1 MTEEIWKPV
10 PGYEG
15 RYEVSDLGRVR
26 SLDREIICMGEI
38 KGSYVSRKKGRVLRP
53 GPSNYGHLSVVLGR
67 GKTRMVHELV
77 LRAFVGEPPDKHEC
91 CHNNGD
97 PTDNRLSNLRWGT
110 RSENSVDAV
119 KHGSRGKLTAAQVRE
134 IRQRLATCAHG
145 DQTKLAAEYG
155 VSLCTINSIKFN
167 RIYKHV

>member
-1 MTEEIWKPV
+1 MGDLARAVSAADMTEEIWKPV

-15 RYEVSDLGRVR
+15 RYEVSDIGRVR
-26 SLDREIICMGEI
+26 SLDRAVICMGEI
-38 KGSYVSRKKGRVLRP
+38 KGAYVSRKKGRVLRP

-77 LRAFVGEPPDKHEC
+77 LRAFVGDPPDKHEC

-110 RSENSVDAV
+110 RSENIRDAIN
-119 KHGSRGKLTAAQVRE
+119 HGTWMTDARRAGQEKGRASRWGK
-134 IRQRLATCAHG
+134 
-145 DQTKLAAEYG
+145 K
-155 VSLCTINSIKFN
+155 
-167 RIYKHV
+167 